1 MTPSRDVA
9 RLVEIM
15 ARLRDPD
22 TGCPWDIVQTHATIV
37 PYTIEETYE
46 VVDAIERGDDVDLR
60 EELGDLLLQVV
71 YHARLAEERH
81 AFAFGDVV
89 EAITTKMVRRHP
101 HVFGNEQARSAGA
114 AKGAWDRIK
123 AGEKAERRAAREAA
137 GLPDEP
143 RGLLDAVPRSLPSIA
158 EANEVQRRAAKVG
171 FDWPDVE
178 PVADKVAEELDEV
191 REAIA
196 SGDEAARADE
206 IGDLL
211 FAAVNL
217 ARHAG
222 VDPELALRAT
232 NAKFRRRFA
241 AVERGVEADGV
252 ALADAGLERMEA
264 HWAAAKEAERDVP
277 RDLETDGS
285 VQASGS

>member
-1 MTPSRDVA
+1 MEPSRDVA

-15 ARLRDPD
+15 QRLRDPD
-22 TGCPWDIVQTHATIV
+22 TGCPWDIVQTHETIM

-46 VVDAIERGDDVDLR
+46 VADAIERQDMIDLR

-71 YHARLAEERH
+71 YHAQLAAERSD
-81 AFAFGDVV
+81 FAFGDVV
-89 EAITTKMVRRHP
+89 EAITTKMIRRHP
-101 HVFGNEQARSAGA
+101 HVFGDETARSAGQ

-123 AGEKAERRAAREAA
+123 AAEKRERAGARAEA
-137 GLPDEP
+137 GMPPD
-143 RGLLDAVPRSLPSIA
+143 RNGALDGVPRSQPPLA
-158 EANEVQRRAAKVG
+158 EANGLQRKAAKVG
-171 FDWPDVE
+171 FDWPDAA

-191 REAIA
+191 RGALA
-196 SGDEAARADE
+196 GDGSDVADE

-222 VDPELALRAT
+222 VDPEAALRST

-241 AVERGVEADGV
+241 AVEAGVAADGGS
-252 ALADAGLERMEA
+252 LSDAGLDRMEA
-264 HWAAAKEAERDVP
+264 HWRAAKDAERD
-277 RDLETDGS
+277 DA

>member
-1 MTPSRDVA
+1 MTPSRDIA
-9 RLVEIM
+9 RLIEIM

-22 TGCPWDIVQTHATIV
+22 RGCPWDIVQTHETIV

-46 VVDAIERGDDVDLR
+46 VVDAIERADDVDLR

-71 YHARLAEERH
+71 YHARLAEERD

-89 EAITTKMVRRHP
+89 EAITAKMVRRHP
-101 HVFGNEQARSAGA
+101 HVFGDERARSAGA

-123 AGEKAERRAAREAA
+123 AEEKAERRAAREAA
-137 GLPDEP
+137 GLPPDAK
-143 RGLLDAVPRSLPSIA
+143 GLLDAVSRALPPLM
-158 EANEVQRRAAKVG
+158 EANEVQRRAAKTG

-178 PVADKVAEELDEV
+178 PVVAKVAEELNEAC
-191 REAIA
+191 EAIA
-196 SGDEAARADE
+196 ANDDAAARDE

-222 VDPELALRAT
+222 VDPEAALRGT

-241 AVERGVEADGV
+241 AVERGVEADGTTM
-252 ALADAGLERMEA
+252 ADASLDHMET
-264 HWAAAKEAERDVP
+264 HWVAAKNAE
-277 RDLETDGS
+277 
-285 VQASGS
+285 